1 MIYLGPCHLIRDVYD
16 LIVIPSV
23 CKIWDGQNTAKSL
36 INNLKPRLNKRVSQ
50 CYSKMTA
57 RQKLTGKLSHL
68 FYSLTEEQVS
78 CVCRAVLK
86 ALAFLHPQGVIHR
99 DIKSDSILLTTTGQV
114 ICKHW
119 SITWAIYMINDQHGR
134 FSVLLI
140 IIVFIIII
148 IIVM

>member
-1 MIYLGPCHLIRDVYD
+1 MIRDVYD

-23 CKIWDGQNTAKSL
+23 FKIWHGQNRAKSL
-36 INNLKPRLNKRVSQ
+36 INNLKTRLNKRVSQ
-50 CYSKMTA
+50 CYSKVTA
-57 RQKLTGKLSHL
+57 RQKLMDKLSHL

-114 ICKHW
+114 
-119 SITWAIYMINDQHGR
+119 M
-134 FSVLLI
+134 
-140 IIVFIIII
+140 
-148 IIVM
+148 